1 MANKCKKAALRL
13 REQGISV
20 IPVGRDKKPLFSWK
34 EYTERIATK
43 KEIRKWWEKYPDANL
58 AIVTGKISDITVV
71 DIEDGG
77 LIDYLPETLTVKTGG
92 GGYHFYYRYTDK
104 FKNAVRIKEL
114 TDIRNDS
121 GYCIAPPS
129 IHKSGKKYEY
139 SSRKK
144 IGKFPEHLFLTQI
157 LKQKK
162 NDWPELMKG
171 APVGRRNETAA
182 KVCGMILTSTPMSKW
197 EFIAWPAV
205 QHWNTYNKPPL
216 DEQELRLTFDSI
228 AGRVQFS
235 QDDIEKEIVDLK
247 DLAIEH
253 REHKKEENIKIVP
266 SGYTVL
272 DSYLNGGF
280 RPGDLILIGA
290 RPSVG
295 KSSFALSVAY
305 NAAKL
310 GKKVLFFSIEMTS
323 LDLYER
329 LLSFDSGISCTS
341 IINGSAKKKF
351 VAQSYENLS
360 KMSISVAELSKATSK
375 DVSNITEQY
384 LMDEG
389 IDLIVVD
396 YLQFLSDK
404 QAQNGS
410 DSNRV
415 GTISRNLK
423 TLARST
429 MIPVLCPTQLNRKSE
444 EGGRVREPRLAD
456 LRDSGNL
463 EQDADVVILLHR
475 KSDGDDKDKTQVIVA
490 KNRKGE
496 TGRLNLN
503 FNLLTTKFEENEVE
517 QSQ

>member
-20 IPVGRDKKPLFSWK
+20 IPVGQDKKPLFAWK
-34 EYTERIATK
+34 EFTERIATR
-43 KEIRKWWEKYPDANL
+43 KEIKKWWEKYPEANL
-58 AIVTGKISDITVV
+58 AIVTGKISDLTVV
-71 DIEDGG
+71 DIEEGG
-77 LIDYLPETLTVKTGG
+77 ITNYLPETLTVKTGG
-92 GGYHFYYRYTDK
+92 GGYHFYYRYSDK

-129 IHKSGKKYEY
+129 LHKSGKNYEY

-144 IGKFPEHLFLTQI
+144 IAQFPEHLFLTQI

-171 APVGRRNETAA
+171 APSGRRNETAA
-182 KVCGMILTSTPMSKW
+182 KVCGMILTKTPMSMW
-197 EFIAWPAV
+197 EYIAWPAV
-205 QHWNTYNKPPL
+205 RDWNTYNKPPL
-216 DEQELRLTFDSI
+216 EEDELRLTFDSI
-228 AGRVQFS
+228 CGRVLFS
-235 QDDIEKEIVDLK
+235 QNDTEKEILDLK
-247 DLAIEH
+247 NLASRHKES
-253 REHKKEENIKIVP
+253 KKEEKIKVVP
-266 SGYTVL
+266 TGFSVL

-280 RPGDLILIGA
+280 RPGDLVLVGA

-305 NAAKL
+305 NAAKA

-329 LLSFDSGISCTS
+329 LLSFDTGVPCTS
-341 IINGSAKKKF
+341 IINGTASKKKI
-351 VAQSYENLS
+351 AEGYENLS
-360 KMSISVAELSKATSK
+360 KMKIAVAELSRATSK
-375 DVSNITEQY
+375 DIVKIVESR
-384 LMDEG
+384 LMDKE

-404 QAQNGS
+404 GTKNGS
-410 DSNRV
+410 DTNRV
-415 GTISRNLK
+415 GGISRNLK
-423 TLARST
+423 SLARAT

-475 KSDGDDKDKTQVIVA
+475 KPDGDDKDKTNIIVA

-503 FNLLTTKFEENEVE
+503 FNLMTTQFEEN
-517 QSQ
+517 